1 MDVVILAGGE
11 LEVERFQ
18 GLEPLVPHKAAVPIL
33 GRPMVEWVI
42 AAARSCPAVERIRV
56 VSYPEL
62 RRPEWELLE
71 AALVPEAGSIAGN
84 LRAGLDALPGAGRV
98 LVLSGDLPLVTREA
112 LEDLLARAPDA
123 DVVFPY
129 VERQDVLR
137 AFPDREWIFSVTPEG
152 AFTGSAVGL
161 CRPQALLAH
170 WRWVEDLLEARRKK
184 PLELAA
190 MFGFSFLMKLLFCR
204 LRVRDIE
211 TKLSHLLQITGR
223 GYRSPYP
230 ELAMDVDKFS
240 DIAFVEAVLTSR
252 SQHPNV

>member
-18 GLEPLVPHKAAVPIL
+18 GLEPLVPYKAAVPIL

-42 AAARSCPAVERIRV
+42 VAARSCPTVARIRV
-56 VSYPEL
+56 VTYPEL
-62 RRPEWELLE
+62 QSPEWEELE
-71 AALVPEAGSIAGN
+71 ATLVPQVGSIAGN
-84 LRAGLDALPGAGRV
+84 LRAGLEALPDADRV

-112 LEDLLARAPDA
+112 LENLLAHAPDA

-129 VERQDVLR
+129 VERRDVLR
-137 AFPDREWIFSVTPEG
+137 AFPDREWIFSETPEG

-161 CRPQALLAH
+161 CRPQALLEH

-190 MFGFSFLMKLLFCR
+190 MFGLPFLLKLFFRR

-211 TKLSHLLQITGR
+211 AKLSHLIHITGR
-223 GYRSPYP
+223 GYQSPHA

-240 DIAFVEAVLTSR
+240 DIAFVEGVLAGR
-252 SQHPNV
+252 ERLPNV